1 MSYKTTLAAFVAAVG
16 LLPLAAQAQD
26 SNFARDRN
34 ISVTQR
40 IPAGYE
46 PLGLRFGAFNVAPTM
61 VIGLEKND
69 NIYYSHIDKTSDLI
83 SQIAPGVAISSDWGR
98 HQLTADLSANYVD
111 YEKHTSQNTLAWD
124 AGVAGRLDI
133 HGANYAFGGLG
144 YSQNYEPAYSP
155 NSLSIGQPTKPVKFN
170 ATQANLGFVVEGN
183 RLKFTGSTA
192 YADYKYFDTTTVL
205 TGIPVKETDRNY
217 SSLIWSGRG
226 DYAVSPDTSIFAILN
241 DNTRKYRAASRK
253 GQDSDGYDFGVGADF
268 DLTNLIRGSFQV
280 GYLDQKYKNP
290 QFKAIK
296 APAFKAGIEYFPT
309 EMTTVHFTA
318 NRTVNETPAI
328 NASGFLSSD
337 FSFGVDHE
345 LLRNFVV
352 MANYEFIYDKY
363 HGINIDRHDNRSA
376 LNFGGR
382 YLINR
387 NLSLNAGYTYSDLKS
402 HGKNGIPSFTD
413 NAFRVSLGLAY

>member
-1 MSYKTTLAAFVAAVG
+1 MSYKTTVVAVVAAVG
-16 LLPLAAQAQD
+16 LLPLAAHAQD

-34 ISVTQR
+34 TSVTQR

-46 PLGLRFGAFNVAPTM
+46 PLGLRVGAFNVAPTM
-61 VIGLEKND
+61 TIGLEKND
-69 NIYYSHIDKTSDLI
+69 NIYYSHIDKTGDLI
-83 SQIAPGVAISSDWGR
+83 TQLAPGVAISSDWGR

-111 YEKHTSQNTLAWD
+111 YEKHTTQNTLAWN
-124 AGVAGRLDI
+124 AGLGGRLDI

-144 YSQNYEPAYSP
+144 FSQNYEPAYSP
-155 NSLSIGQPTKPVKFN
+155 NSLSAGQPIKPVKFD

-183 RLKFTGSTA
+183 RLKFTGSGA
-192 YADYKYFDTTTVL
+192 YANYKYFNTTTL
-205 TGIPVKETDRNY
+205 SGTPVTETDRDY
-217 SSLIWSGRG
+217 SSVIWSGRG
-226 DYAVSPDTSIFAILN
+226 DYAVSPDTSIFAVLN
-241 DNTRKYRAASRK
+241 DNTRKYKAASRK
-253 GQDSDGYDFGVGADF
+253 TQDSDGYDFGVGADF

-280 GYLDQKYKNP
+280 GYLDQKYKNSA
-290 QFKAIK
+290 FKAIK

-309 EMTTVHFTA
+309 EMTTIHFTA
-318 NRTVNETPAI
+318 NRTVNETPAV
-328 NASGFLSSD
+328 NASGYLSSD

-345 LLRNFVV
+345 LLRNFVL

-363 HGINIDRHDNRSA
+363 HGISIDRHDNRAA

-402 HGKNGIPSFTD
+402 HGKNAIPSFTD